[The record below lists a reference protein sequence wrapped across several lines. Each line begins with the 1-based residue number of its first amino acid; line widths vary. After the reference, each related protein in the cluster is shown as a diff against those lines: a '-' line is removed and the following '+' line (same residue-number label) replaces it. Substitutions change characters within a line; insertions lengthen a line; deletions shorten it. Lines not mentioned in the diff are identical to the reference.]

1 MIAEEIITGTLLQ
14 ILPEICLLDWH
25 AILQLNLDLEIKMT
39 VDLSLQNP
47 VEQILEIVHMQSL
60 VLM

>member
-1 MIAEEIITGTLLQ
+1 MIAEEIIIGTLLQ

-47 VEQILEIVHMQSL
+47 VEQILEIVHMHSL
-60 VLM
+60 VLK